1 MFRKLVA
8 CLVGVM
14 LRVQLPRLV
23 AVVLRVEMVGMGDVR
38 MMGGLLMMPG
48 GMGLGRCMVVLGGVL
63 MMGCG
68 VPVMFDLFLVGHVI
82 CC

>member
-1 MFRKLVA
+1 VFRELVA

-14 LRVQLPRLV
+14 LRVQLTRLV
-23 AVVLRVEMVGMGDVR
+23 AVVLRVEMVGTGDVR
-38 MMGGLLMMPG
+38 VMGGLLMMPG
-48 GMGLGRCMVVLGGVL
+48 GMGFGRCVVVLGGML

-68 VPVMFDLFLVGHVI
+68 VPVMLDLFLVGHVI